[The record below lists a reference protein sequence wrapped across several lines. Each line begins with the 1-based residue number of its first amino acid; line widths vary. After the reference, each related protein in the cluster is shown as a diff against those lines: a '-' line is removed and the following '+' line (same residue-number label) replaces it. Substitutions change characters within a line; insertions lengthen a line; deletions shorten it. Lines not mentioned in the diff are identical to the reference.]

1 MVKIIKK
8 MSKILFA
15 TILLSVMSFSVKT
28 EMDSECN
35 ILHNGTF
42 KYGNSTTE
50 IKVVIKGNKH
60 IEYHE
65 NGKYII
71 KSKLNWVNDCEY
83 NMTMTEITIP
93 NFPYKVGDI
102 MNVKIN
108 KVEGNDIYYTSTV
121 QGKSWDGQ
129 LIRIKK

>member
-1 MVKIIKK
+1 MLKIIKK

-15 TILLSVMSFSVKT
+15 IIIISIMAFSMKT
-28 EMDSECN
+28 ELNSECK

-42 KYGNSTTE
+42 KYGNTTTE
-50 IKVVIKGNKH
+50 IKVVINGNKH

-71 KSKLNWVNDCEY
+71 KSNLNWLNDCEY

-93 NFPYKVGDI
+93 DFPYKIGDV

-108 KVEGNDIYYTSTV
+108 KVEGNEIYYTSTV
-121 QGKSWDGQ
+121 QGKSWDGK
-129 LIRIKK
+129 LIKIKK